1 VRHHPSRTHNVPGR
15 TARALAVLLLGMAG
29 APALFGQTAAPPE
42 VPETAQAE
50 IRAAQDA
57 EARAVAAF
65 EGPQQSRSI
74 VLFDEVIARLETLAA
89 VEKPLPAAARD
100 VLAEAY
106 AYRGRAY
113 FTIGLQ
119 EKASENFRQL
129 VLLRPDFV
137 LSKEEV
143 SPKIVE
149 LFESVKKS
157 LIGYLAVATRP
168 AGARVTLVGA
178 GGDRLDLGLTDFF
191 PVDVLA
197 GEYTLEVA
205 KEGYETVSEPLS
217 LAPRATEARQFD
229 LVRVLASA
237 FFVTQPPDVEIWI
250 DGELRATTSGV
261 LEPERYA
268 AARERGLD
276 PGRASAR
283 VEVPNLSLGNH
294 AVEFRRRCY
303 QTEKRTLP
311 TPLPQDYEVEPIRL
325 EDSLAS
331 LNLTSD
337 PPGGR
342 IYIDGEPQGVTPKQI
357 DGICSG
363 KVRVEVKHAAGKYIK
378 DVVLAKDESVSLEC
392 SIRPTLAF
400 LGVVAE
406 GSTGERNAA
415 EAEERIVETLNSSLK
430 SVNFI
435 EAPREATDRILGQEG
450 ATRSS
455 LLPGP
460 DRAADLVRRVSDRL
474 ASALEVQGF
483 VLAVLPEE
491 DRLQRTARLHVL
503 ANGSTTTETLDVV
516 YNESASYLSALERL
530 DRRFESQRTWSG
542 LITVDT
548 LSFDSPPVLR
558 VVAGSPAAAAGVIPG
573 ERVLSVDG
581 QPVKQTAELRAA
593 VRAKKPGDRL
603 SVRLQGPAGERTLDL
618 TLAETPREIPL
629 NDPAL
634 LYNKAMVDLRAVV
647 EGYPG
652 TEQAAFAWLNLGLCA
667 MHFGDFAGAHD
678 WLQKA
683 QAVLPVRPGLSQG
696 TALYYMGLAL
706 ERLNYAPQAR
716 EAYRQAAAAE
726 GATLIDNDG
735 PLLAPL
741 AAQRAEP

>member
-415 EAEERIVETLNSSLK
+415 EAGERIVETLNSSLK

-503 ANGSTTTETLDVV
+503 ANGSTTTESLDVV